1 MSNRLYTSEGHVD
14 QHTARWD
21 FLAKHYLSAAAAGT
35 EGIAYLLGYLKL
47 NGFLRAFASWC
58 GKSLSEWQ
66 KEHAEQGVQEP
77 ANYGP
82 LLLRWTMR
90 PPGSI
95 LTETRN
101 TKELA

>member
-1 MSNRLYTSEGHVD
+1 MA
-14 QHTARWD
+14 TAGSGYVNAGLTES
-21 FLAKHYLSAAAAGT
+21 LAKHYLSAAAAGT

-58 GKSLSEWQ
+58 GKSLSEWR